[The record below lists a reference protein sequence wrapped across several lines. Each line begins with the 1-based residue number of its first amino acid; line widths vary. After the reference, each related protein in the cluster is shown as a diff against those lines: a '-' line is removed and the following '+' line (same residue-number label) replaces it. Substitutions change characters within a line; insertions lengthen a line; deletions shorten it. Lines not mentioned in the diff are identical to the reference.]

1 MRFGSSLGHLLL
13 DIEFKV
19 TVEEMEIVWCCTNSN
34 DAESLSDLF
43 LQIGYKI
50 DVQGTKG
57 HIVENGATLAKLNW
71 HLATSTR
78 TVSSYAAG
86 LGYARSM
93 KPLLDK
99 GADVQV
105 VCCEEKPLSVAAKGK
120 HLDAVLL
127 ILRAFDERGL
137 RLDQI
142 ENVLNQAEKYTLET
156 GQAEI
161 LKALD
166 RSRCRRLYPV
176 PSS

>member
-1 MRFGSSLGHLLL
+1 MRLLL
-13 DIEFKV
+13 DIGFKV
-19 TVEEMEIVWCCTNSN
+19 TVEEMEIIWCCANSN
-34 DAESLSDLF
+34 DAESLLGLF
-43 LQIGYKI
+43 LQIGHKI
-50 DVQGTKG
+50 DVQDTKG
-57 HIVENGATLAKLNW
+57 RIVGNGVTLAKFNW

-78 TVSSYAAG
+78 TALFRSAE

-105 VCCEEKPLSVAAKGK
+105 VCCEETPLSVAAKGK

-142 ENVLNQAEKYTLET
+142 ENMLNQAEKYALET